1 MQVITELPPGY
12 LSELSKLN
20 ELLRLYQVA
29 KKSDKF
35 SQVGEKT
42 KQKINRI
49 LYTLRSF
56 SCFEEVEDD
65 VLARVDK
72 VFQEMRSKPVSQG
85 SKAPS

>member
-35 SQVGEKT
+35 SQVAEKT

-72 VFQEMRSKPVSQG
+72 IFQEMRSKPVSQG